1 MSQAPSEPKPPAKP
15 AQPDPPAKPAHPAG
29 TQPRHIPVS
38 PVPVTRIPTPGA
50 AHPPR
55 PMSGANGNG
64 KPPMAPPVTPP
75 SDDGAGAKPP
85 EDKPAPSG
93 QPTGGTPPPAA
104 PPSALPAGMPAISE
118 LKGRPLGRV
127 LQKMGKVTREQYTKA
142 LDYQKQKGG
151 ALGRILID
159 MGAIKESDLN
169 IALAAQQG
177 FELVSLEGITVDQA
191 TIDAVPAQ
199 LATTSKVLPLTFD
212 PATKALTVAMA
223 SHENFRALD
232 DLRSLM
238 QYQVTAKIAADP
250 EQLERLIAKYY
261 QAATEGIG
269 EILGELQNDDSLKD
283 LKNRGES
290 IDIDSLE
297 EAANSNPV
305 RKLINL
311 VLLQA
316 IKDKA
321 SDIHFEPFEGE
332 FKMRYRIDGVLYEM
346 MPPPAHI
353 APAISSRIKVMA
365 NLDIAERRLP
375 QDGRIELSVNNQ
387 PIDLRVSVL
396 PTMFG
401 ESVVMRVLDRANVSL
416 DLDKLGMRDEDL
428 TTTRQLIHKPNGIV
442 IVTGPTGSG
451 KTTTLYSALREL
463 NDPTSKLITAED
475 PVEYDI
481 DGVIQCQIKP
491 DIELTFARILRS
503 MLRQDPDVILVGEI
517 RDKETAEIAVQ
528 ASLTGHLVFS
538 TLHTN
543 DAPSAIARLLDLG
556 LEPFLVTATIE
567 GIVAQRLVRKVCLNC
582 KTEYTPSVEQLM
594 EVELRPDDVVG
605 KKFYYGKGCNNCNNT
620 GYRGRFGL
628 YEIMLLDD
636 DIRDMIIQHASTQVL
651 RMEAKK
657 RGMRTLRD
665 AGLLA
670 IYDGITS
677 IEEVVRETIVEEG

>member
-1 MSQAPSEPKPPAKP
+1 MSRALPAKP
-15 AQPDPPAKPAHPAG
+15 LPNTPAPAGPRPVSPAAPAAKPGAPAAKAPVGAKPATG
-29 TQPRHIPVS
+29 
-38 PVPVTRIPTPGA
+38 G
-50 AHPPR
+50 
-55 PMSGANGNG
+55 NGNG
-64 KPPMAPPVTPP
+64 KPPIAPPITPP
-75 SDDGAGAKPP
+75 AGGPPGAGA
-85 EDKPAPSG
+85 
-93 QPTGGTPPPAA
+93 GGPG
-104 PPSALPAGMPAISE
+104 GMPPIAE

-127 LQKMGKVTREQYTKA
+127 LQKMGKVTREQYTDA
-142 LDYQKQKGG
+142 LSFQKQKGG
-151 ALGRILID
+151 PLGQILIG
-159 MGAIKESDLN
+159 MGAIKEADLN

-177 FELVSLEGITVDQA
+177 FEVISLEGINIDAA
-191 TIDAVPAQ
+191 TIAAVPAQ
-199 LATTSKVLPLTFD
+199 LATTNKVLPIKFN
-212 PATKALTVAMA
+212 PGTKELLVAMA
-223 SHENFRALD
+223 SHENFRVLD

-238 QYQVTAKIAADP
+238 QYNVTAKIASA
-250 EQLERLIAKYY
+250 EQLDRLIAKYY
-261 QAATEGIG
+261 KAAEEGLG
-269 EILGELQNDDSLKD
+269 EVLGELSDDESLKD
-283 LKNRGES
+283 LKNKGES

-353 APAISSRIKVMA
+353 ALAISSRIKVMA
-365 NLDIAERRLP
+365 NLDIAEHRMP

-416 DLDKLGMRDEDL
+416 DLDKIGMREDDL
-428 TTTRQLIHKPNGIV
+428 NMARQLIRKPNGIC

-451 KTTTLYSALREL
+451 KTTTLYSALREV
-463 NDPTSKLITAED
+463 NDPSSKLITAED

-481 DGVIQCQIKP
+481 DGVIQCQVKP

-543 DAPSAIARLLDLG
+543 DAPSAVARLLDLG
-556 LEPFLVTATIE
+556 IEPFLITATVEAI
-567 GIVAQRLVRKVCLNC
+567 IAQRLVRKICLNC
-582 KTEYTPSVEQLM
+582 KTEYAPPLEQLM
-594 EVELRPDDVVG
+594 ELELRPEDVVG
-605 KKFYYGKGCNNCNNT
+605 KKFYYGKGCPNCNNT
-620 GYRGRFGL
+620 GYRGRMGL
-628 YEIMLLDD
+628 YEIMLFDD
-636 DIRDMIIQHASTQVL
+636 ELRDMIIQHASTQIL
-651 RMEAKK
+651 RQESKK
-657 RGMRTLRD
+657 RGMRTLRQ

-677 IEEVVRETIVEEG
+677 IEEVVRETIMEEG